1 MTSRQMRNFQ
11 KKIRKLKT
19 AKIKENGVNNMSEGK
34 ENSCKKDGRRFILKA
49 LKKNNIIIVSH

>member
-1 MTSRQMRNFQ
+1 M

-19 AKIKENGVNNMSEGK
+19 AKIKENGVKNMSEAK
-34 ENSCKKDGRRFILKA
+34 ENSRKKDGRRFILKS